1 MTVTEHIITVGLFD
15 KDSKRQEIN
24 TLDAY
29 KVVTNLFVAAGLCAT
44 ILEAQGVYC
53 HDNGEVVIEP
63 SLRIEC
69 ANATFEQVEPVIFQ
83 IKVAL
88 NQESI
93 MYKLVESNISFI

>member
-1 MTVTEHIITVGLFD
+1 MTEHIITVGLFD
-15 KDSKRQEIN
+15 KDSKRQEIS

-29 KVVTNLFVAAGLCAT
+29 KVITNLFCAAGLCAT
-44 ILEAQGVYC
+44 ILEAQGVYK

-69 ANATFEQVEPVIFQ
+69 AGATIEQVKPVICQ
-83 IKVAL
+83 IKAVL

-93 MYKLVESNISFI
+93 MYKRIEHSDIDFI

>member
-1 MTVTEHIITVGLFD
+1 MTEHIITVGLFD
-15 KDSKRQEIN
+15 KDSKRQEIS

-29 KVVTNLFVAAGLCAT
+29 KVITNLFCAAGLCAT
-44 ILEAQGVYC
+44 ILEAQGVYK

-69 ANATFEQVEPVIFQ
+69 AGATIEQVKPVIFQ
-83 IKVAL
+83 IKAAL

-93 MYKLVESNISFI
+93 MYKRVEHSDIDFI